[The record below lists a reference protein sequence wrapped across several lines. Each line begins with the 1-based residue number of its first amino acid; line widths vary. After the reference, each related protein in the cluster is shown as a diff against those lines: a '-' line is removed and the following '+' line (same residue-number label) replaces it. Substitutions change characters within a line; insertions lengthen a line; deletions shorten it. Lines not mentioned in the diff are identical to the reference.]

1 MVSSVV
7 GFAFWA
13 NLAHAEA
20 WQRSPLL
27 GMSQSEMRAQIDQ
40 RFDAAV
46 KASQD
51 PQIVGAPDGRYYWAQ
66 AAKAAC
72 GIAIGYLK
80 AGQVDEDSV
89 DKCDAYSKLMTMAPP
104 PPAPAYVPPPP
115 PEPTAQPCPIKTPII
130 FYFAWDDATP
140 PQEAQQVAGETVS
153 SMGVCHWT
161 SFNVVGH
168 TDTSG
173 TVSYN
178 QRLSERRAQNVAG
191 LLTAAGAQPGALS
204 VKGVGKSEPAVQTGD
219 GVREPLNRRVEV
231 SPAGGQ

>member
-27 GMSQSEMRAQIDQ
+27 GMSQSEMRAQLDQ
-40 RFDAAV
+40 RLNAAI
-46 KASQD
+46 KESQD
-51 PQIVGAPDGRYYWAQ
+51 PQIVGAPDGRYHWAL

-89 DKCDAYSKLMTMAPP
+89 DKCDAYARLMTTPQTMAELPP
-104 PPAPAYVPPPP
+104 PPQPP
-115 PEPTAQPCPIKTPII
+115 PEPPPAQCPVKTPII

-153 SMGVCHWT
+153 SMSACHWT
-161 SFNVVGH
+161 SFNVTGH

-231 SPAGGQ
+231 TPAGGQ